1 MTIFYHLTNNHPM
14 THPALLLA
22 FEAGKWYGQVEL
34 EESIDRESH
43 MMSLLECANDRKVSM
58 PLNKWDT
65 LTIDG
70 DIGNTVQYH
79 LRSEKWRAWVRKSAK
94 EYLQDANELLE
105 SLYTK
110 Q

>member
-1 MTIFYHLTNNHPM
+1 M

-58 PLNKWDT
+58 PLNK
-65 LTIDG
+65 
-70 DIGNTVQYH
+70 
-79 LRSEKWRAWVRKSAK
+79 
-94 EYLQDANELLE
+94 
-105 SLYTK
+105 
-110 Q
+110 